1 MKRAYTNGILLDGT
15 EQMEPVRGKV
25 LLTENDKITAIADA
39 RSSTCTV
46 GICARGSSTCTSIW
60 QATANPAQSP
70 GTMQRWYARS

>member
-39 RSSTCTV
+39 
-46 GICARGSSTCTSIW
+46 GIFARGSSTCTSIW
-60 QATANPAQSP
+60 RATASPAQSP
-70 GTMQRWYARS
+70 GTMRRWCVRS